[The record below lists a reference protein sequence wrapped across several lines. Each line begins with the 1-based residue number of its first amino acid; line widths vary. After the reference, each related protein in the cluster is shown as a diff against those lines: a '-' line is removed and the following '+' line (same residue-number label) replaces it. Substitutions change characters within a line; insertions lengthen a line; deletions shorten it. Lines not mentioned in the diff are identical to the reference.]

1 MHNYQKDFI
10 SWALNCGV
18 LKFGEFRLKSGR
30 ISPYFFNTGLFNS
43 GAKLGQLGQFYAQ
56 ALIQSGIKPDILY
69 GPAYKGIPLVC
80 STSIAYASLTKE
92 DIPFAFNRKE
102 VKDHGEG
109 GNLVG
114 ASLQGHVLI
123 VDDVISA
130 GTSVRESIDIITS
143 TGATPAGVLIAL
155 DRQEKGQNNVSAI
168 SEVQEQFAMPVI
180 AIITLANIIEYL
192 TFNVNNNGFLSAGV
206 TMSEMVVEQHTGQP
220 GVTGET
226 PLVDAIQAYRRLYGT
241 E

>member
-1 MHNYQKDFI
+1 MCVFGHFF
-10 SWALNCGV
+10 
-18 LKFGEFRLKSGR
+18 LK
-30 ISPYFFNTGLFNS
+30 
-43 GAKLGQLGQFYAQ
+43 
-56 ALIQSGIKPDILY
+56 
-69 GPAYKGIPLVC
+69 
-80 STSIAYASLTKE
+80 
-92 DIPFAFNRKE
+92 
-102 VKDHGEG
+102 
-109 GNLVG
+109 
-114 ASLQGHVLI
+114 
-123 VDDVISA
+123 
-130 GTSVRESIDIITS
+130 
-143 TGATPAGVLIAL
+143 
-155 DRQEKGQNNVSAI
+155 KGQNNVSAI